1 LRTSV
6 AQREQVLRGWRWRNW
21 DFHSSAE
28 LAGLET
34 EWEMPVVIRSVEFN
48 PPIREDWLRIVTKS
62 ESTAEFPHSAPGR
75 HNTGHSFL
83 SNENVV
89 FSRMALSGF
98 GQRKECFRLA
108 IKEFI
113 KHHYRHFNAASLIDA
128 AEGYVKL
135 IDGGGK
141 MFLTMG
147 GAMSTAELGLS
158 LAEMIRQ
165 GKVHAIT
172 CTGANLEEDVFNL
185 VAHDFY
191 ERVPNYRDLTP
202 ADEVAL
208 LDRHMNRVTDTCIP
222 EMEAMRRIEKVVL
235 KEWMRA
241 DQAGESFFPHQFM
254 YKILLSGD
262 LKDSYQIDPKNS
274 WLLAAAERN
283 LPMFVPGWEDSTLGN
298 MYAGHCIS
306 GDVKRVHTVRTG
318 IEYMMELAEWYT
330 ATTAE
335 VPLGFFQIAG
345 GIAGDFPICV
355 VPMLHQDLQR
365 DHVPLWAYFC
375 QISDS
380 TTSYGSYS
388 GAVPNEKITWGK
400 LGADTPK
407 YIIESDATIV
417 APLVFAYVLG
427 W

>member
-1 LRTSV
+1 
-6 AQREQVLRGWRWRNW
+6 
-21 DFHSSAE
+21 
-28 LAGLET
+28 
-34 EWEMPVVIRSVEFN
+34 M
-48 PPIREDWLRIVTKS
+48 
-62 ESTAEFPHSAPGR
+62 STVS
-75 HNTGHSFL
+75 SFL
-83 SNENVV
+83 
-89 FSRMALSGF
+89 
-98 GQRKECFRLA
+98 
-108 IKEFI
+108 
-113 KHHYRHFNAASLIDA
+113 KHHYRHFNAAALVDA

-135 IDGGGK
+135 LESGGK
-141 MFLTMG
+141 MLVTVA

-165 GKVHAIT
+165 DKVHAIC

-191 ERVPNYRDLTP
+191 ERVPHYRDLTP
-202 ADEVAL
+202 SDEAAL
-208 LDRHMNRVTDTCIP
+208 LARHMNRVTDTCIP
-222 EMEAMRRIEKVVL
+222 EMEAMRRIESVVL
-235 KEWMRA
+235 KEWMA
-241 DQAGESFFPHQFM
+241 ANQKGERYFPHQFM
-254 YKILLSGD
+254 YRILLNGSLEG
-262 LKDSYQIDPKNS
+262 SYQIDPKNS
-274 WLLAAAERN
+274 WLLAAAQKN

-306 GDVKRVHTVRTG
+306 GDVRNVHTVRTG

-330 ATTAE
+330 NLTSTT
-335 VPLGFFQIAG
+335 PLGFFQIAG

-365 DHVPLWAYFC
+365 ENVPLWAYFC

-400 LGADTPK
+400 LGVNTPK
-407 YIIESDATIV
+407 YVIESDATIV
-417 APLVFAYVLG
+417 APLIFAYVLG